1 MTRESIDIRLKAVW
15 GAAEPPF
22 SETTQALFETPE
34 LLGLIE
40 QLEQLL
46 RMRAS
51 GVLTGPNGTGKSL
64 LLDALME
71 RLSEK
76 EFMTVKLSHAS
87 VTGSDLLRSLCLAYG
102 LEPAMRR
109 SDNVHQLLKHWNRLG
124 GVHPVL
130 ILDEAQELQ
139 SRALEEVRLL
149 CADRARLVGKERTP
163 AFSLLLCGD
172 QDLLP
177 TLQMGVHKALRSRLG
192 FCLHT
197 TALSEEQTA
206 QYVMFRWNQ
215 AGVHSCPFDAQ
226 ALTLLHHAADG
237 IARTINQIGALATAA
252 AACAKDST
260 IGAEHIQNAL
270 RQLPWLAATPRPRQ
284 A

>member
-1 MTRESIDIRLKAVW
+1 MNREPIDILLKAAW

-34 LLGLIE
+34 LTVLMD
-40 QLEQLL
+40 QLDHLL
-46 RMRAS
+46 HMRAS
-51 GVLTGPNGTGKSL
+51 GVLCGSNGTGKSL
-64 LLDALME
+64 LLDAMIE

-87 VTGSDLLRSLCLAYG
+87 VTGSDLLRSLCHAYG

-109 SDNVHQLLKHWNRLG
+109 SDNVHQLLKFWHGLG
-124 GVHPVL
+124 GVHPVV

-139 SRALEEVRLL
+139 SHALEEVRLL
-149 CADRARLVGKERTP
+149 CADRARLTGKERT
-163 AFSLLLCGD
+163 ASFSLLLCGD

-192 FCLHT
+192 FCLST
-197 TALSEEQTA
+197 TPFSEDQSA

-215 AGVHSCPFDAQ
+215 VGARSCPVDAQ
-226 ALTLLHHAADG
+226 ALTLLHQAADG
-237 IARTINQIGALATAA
+237 VARTINQIGALATASA
-252 AACAKDST
+252 ASAKHAT
-260 IGAEHIQNAL
+260 ITSEHIQEAL
-270 RQLPWLAATPRPRQ
+270 RRLPWLAAAPRQ
-284 A
+284 T

>member
-1 MTRESIDIRLKAVW
+1 MSKQPIDVQLKAVW

-34 LLGLIE
+34 LLATLDQI
-40 QLEQLL
+40 EQLL

-51 GVLTGPNGTGKSL
+51 GVLTGVNGTGKSL
-64 LLDALME
+64 LLDALLE

-76 EFMTVKLSHAS
+76 EFMAVKLSHAS
-87 VTGSDLLRSLCLAYG
+87 VTGSDLLRSLCRTYG

-109 SDNVHQLLKHWNRLG
+109 SDNVHHLLRYWHGLD
-124 GVHPVL
+124 GVHPVV

-149 CADRARLVGKERTP
+149 CADRARLIGKGRTT

-192 FCLHT
+192 FCLNT
-197 TALSEEQTA
+197 TPFSEEHSA

-215 AGVHSCPFDAQ
+215 VGVRSCPFDAQ
-226 ALTLLHHAADG
+226 AVTLLHQAADG
-237 IARTINQIGALATAA
+237 VPRTINQIGALATAA
-252 AACAKDST
+252 AARAKHST
-260 IGAEHIQNAL
+260 ITNRHIQQAL
-270 RQLPWLAATPRPRQ
+270 TQLPWLATKSIRS
-284 A
+284 

>member
-1 MTRESIDIRLKAVW
+1 MNKEPIDILLKAAW

-34 LLGLIE
+34 LMVLMD
-40 QLEQLL
+40 QLDHLL
-46 RMRAS
+46 HIRAS
-51 GVLTGPNGTGKSL
+51 GVLCGTNGTGKSL
-64 LLDALME
+64 LLDALID

-76 EFMTVKLSHAS
+76 KFMAVKLSHAS
-87 VTGSDLLRSLCLAYG
+87 VTGSDLLRSLCHAYG

-109 SDNVHQLLKHWNRLG
+109 SDNVHQLLKFWHGLG
-124 GVHPVL
+124 GIHPVV

-149 CADRARLVGKERTP
+149 CADRARLTGKERTA

-177 TLQMGVHKALRSRLG
+177 TLQMGIHKALRSRLG
-192 FCLHT
+192 FCLST
-197 TALSEEQTA
+197 TPFSEDQSA

-215 AGVHSCPFDAQ
+215 VGARSCPVDAQ
-226 ALTLLHHAADG
+226 ALTLLHQAADG
-237 IARTINQIGALATAA
+237 VARTINQIGALATASA
-252 AACAKDST
+252 ASEKQAIITS
-260 IGAEHIQNAL
+260 EHIQEAL
-270 RQLPWLAATPRPRQ
+270 RRLPWLAAVPRH
-284 A
+284 